1 MNDAATSFAA
11 SKRFGFKSC
20 ASILPEIS
28 IANMIS
34 IPSVEELDQLFVD
47 CGRAEITISSAT
59 ATIRNTKGT

>member
-20 ASILPEIS
+20 GSILPEIS

-47 CGRAEITISSAT
+47 CGRAKITISSAT